1 VSLEEEGLGL
11 TGKIVAAAKDFPL
24 WILLGLALAADIL
37 LFFPRAGQMPSAF
50 ASWLWVAA
58 VVCNVLAIMKVV
70 SVGHQAWLKARE
82 SAAVKRTFFMTPIDN
97 QCIWSMTKQS
107 DDSTTTQIN
116 AHFLVKNLT
125 AVPIRL
131 VASRLIRPKI
141 EGEVLHHDV
150 MVRAADSNL
159 YGAAV
164 HSGHTI
170 PPHEAL
176 PASVALIVRGVPQRA
191 GDQTLNVTLGVTNDE
206 GYEQRVGVALRGFPK
221 PKQPGAVYLEA
232 VSGIKEPAARDVVA
246 VLQSESN
253 RYSKCGRERGG
264 LGSVYIIYRG
274 RQLMGVGGGDGWSPD
289 SPRDLLSF
297 INRGRARR
305 DGNYLRFGK
314 WISASIQRTPPPP
327 TRSMVGIGTG
337 TRAA

>member
-1 VSLEEEGLGL
+1 
-11 TGKIVAAAKDFPL
+11 
-24 WILLGLALAADIL
+24 
-37 LFFPRAGQMPSAF
+37 
-50 ASWLWVAA
+50 
-58 VVCNVLAIMKVV
+58 
-70 SVGHQAWLKARE
+70 
-82 SAAVKRTFFMTPIDN
+82 
-97 QCIWSMTKQS
+97 MTKQS